1 MSCDISDLPSCI
13 TDALAQFALSVL
25 NAPIK
30 PVLAALKFLVTT
42 PATLDILHPIWA
54 AMVYV
59 ISVFYG
65 LFILG
70 AGFNFIISGMSAERR
85 AKAKEWL
92 QNALLMMIFVQASF
106 LLYGW
111 IAQIASSLTSGIV
124 GMIDPNFFLFTI
136 DDGISTALQ
145 LTFGGFYLVT
155 ICITLILLSINYLGC
170 LVGAIFFPFG
180 IFFYFIPPLRDIGKF
195 IISSCAFILFIPFFA
210 SLVFLVNSEVMK
222 IGFYDTL
229 KIFFMI
235 GSFWSINIGMLL
247 LAVLA
252 IVRAVF
258 GLLRTDIARGVLFL
272 KGHFLAGAA
281 AGKKEEKTAEPLGR
295 EHWANVRKDYRE

>member
-1 MSCDISDLPSCI
+1 MSYEDIAGYFM
-13 TDALAQFALSVL
+13 DALSQFALSVL

-85 AKAKEWL
+85 TRAKEWL
-92 QNALLMMIFVQASF
+92 QNAILMMLFVQSSF
-106 LLYGW
+106 LLYGL
-111 IAQIASSLTSGIV
+111 IAQIAASLTSGVV

-145 LTFGGFYLVT
+145 MTFGSLYLVT

-170 LVGAIFFPFG
+170 LVGAVFFPFG
-180 IFFYFIPPLRDIGKF
+180 VFFYFIPPLRDIGKF
-195 IISSCAFILFIPFFA
+195 IMSSLAFILFIPFFA
-210 SLVFLVNSEVMK
+210 SLIFLVNSELMK
-222 IGFYDTL
+222 VGYYDTL

-235 GSFWSINIGMLL
+235 GSFWGINIMMLL

-252 IVRAVF
+252 IVRAVM

-272 KGHFLAGAA
+272 KGQFLAGSAL
-281 AGKKEEKTAEPLGR
+281 KKEEKTAEPPGR
-295 EHWANVRKDYRE
+295 EHWAEVRKDYRE